1 MLGAMLHASLRQTQL
16 YCVRCKEVDS
26 GSYAEVTRGGG
37 GYEAHGLLK
46 SKSKMEWIKTSAPF
60 ITST

>member
-16 YCVRCKEVDS
+16 YCVRRKEVNS
-26 GSYAEVTRGGG
+26 GSYAEVTRGGA
-37 GYEAHGLLK
+37 YEVHGLLK
-46 SKSKMEWIKTSAPF
+46 SKSKMKWIKTSAPF